1 MGKVLYVD
9 FNFNKEKKE
18 KMYGKNYGEVK
29 KLEDITITKKKITKK
44 KITKNKINRDTLK
57 GVLWLVTFFTI
68 YVVSEF
74 VSKDIKKN
82 LTTLNLFILIIG
94 IVYITY
100 RSNYCNGKILGERKL
115 KKDIENKKSKYC
127 S

>member
-100 RSNYCNGKILGERKL
+100 RSNYCNGKILGEGKL